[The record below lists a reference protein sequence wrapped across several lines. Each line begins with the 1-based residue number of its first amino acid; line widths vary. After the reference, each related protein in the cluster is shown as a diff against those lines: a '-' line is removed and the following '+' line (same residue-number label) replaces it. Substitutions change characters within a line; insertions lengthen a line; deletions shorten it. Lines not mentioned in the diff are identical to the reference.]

1 MAAIR
6 AKVIVGEVVQVK
18 DIQIAGLRNST
29 LP

>member
-6 AKVIVGEVVQVK
+6 AKVIGEAEQVK